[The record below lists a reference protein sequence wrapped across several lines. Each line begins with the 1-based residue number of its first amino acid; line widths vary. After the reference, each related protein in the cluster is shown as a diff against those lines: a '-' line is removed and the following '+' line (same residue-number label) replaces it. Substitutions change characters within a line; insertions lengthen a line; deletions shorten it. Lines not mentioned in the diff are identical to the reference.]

1 MVTSDE
7 KVIKRGVSLYRED
20 WEYLQT
26 KARAWGTS
34 VSAVIRIIIRNEQAC
49 IDKHLKEQA

>member
-20 WEYLQT
+20 WECLQT